1 MASAVRWL
9 HIYLSLV
16 SFVVVLFFSVTGVTL
31 NHPDMLG
38 GRLRQ
43 SERRGQLPMDWLK
56 EAEPRKLE
64 IVELL
69 RGKYG
74 VRGLVDDFRIDEG
87 ECTVSFKGPG
97 YAAEVIVSRADG
109 AFTLTTAT
117 EGTLAVMNDLH
128 KGRYTGGVWSWVIDL
143 SAIFLTLVSLTGI
156 GLFCYLKRLRVPG
169 LITLV
174 VGGAIVL
181 ALIWLTLK

>member
-38 GRLRQ
+38 GGLRQ
-43 SERRGQLPMDWLK
+43 SERRGQLPENWLK
-56 EAEPRKLE
+56 ETEPRKLE
-64 IVELL
+64 IVERL
-69 RGKYG
+69 RGEYG
-74 VRGLVDDFRIDEG
+74 VHGLVDDFRFDEG

-97 YAAEVIVSRADG
+97 YAAEAIVSRADG